1 MFDPSCLLVKLELK
15 KKNLLLVKNTFCS
28 IIGNLLPQENVII
41 IVIAEI
47 DCFEEWIKLKKKK
60 KKVENCEDL
69 YYEHIVWSPR

>member
-15 KKNLLLVKNTFCS
+15 KKNLLLVKNTFCF

-47 DCFEEWIKLKKKK
+47 DCSEEWIKLKKK

>member
-1 MFDPSCLLVKLELK
+1 M
-15 KKNLLLVKNTFCS
+15 
-28 IIGNLLPQENVII
+28 PQENVII

-60 KKVENCEDL
+60 KKKVENCEDL

>member
-1 MFDPSCLLVKLELK
+1 MFDPSCLLVKLEL

-60 KKVENCEDL
+60 KKSRKL
-69 YYEHIVWSPR
+69 

>member
-15 KKNLLLVKNTFCS
+15 KKNLLSVKNTFCF

-60 KKVENCEDL
+60 KVENCEDL

>member
-60 KKVENCEDL
+60 SRKL
-69 YYEHIVWSPR
+69 

>member
-1 MFDPSCLLVKLELK
+1 MFDPSCLLVKLEL